1 MEDFKSK
8 YYKYKLKYLKLKEA
22 TLDYPNDLVDY
33 NLEKCNLDNFDV
45 KIIDDF
51 LSKEECLEIINLAKP
66 LLIRSEIV
74 DNNNKISDY
83 RTSSGVFIKSDK
95 YDTLKKISE
104 KVAEIVGI
112 PRENQEDIQVINY
125 QPGQYY
131 KQHYDACVDNSKEC
145 EKDRESGIRKN
156 TFFIY
161 LSDVEEGGYTAF
173 PNLKK
178 KFIPKQG
185 RAIYWNNILNE
196 NNKYIYDP
204 CSLHLGVKPDKGE
217 KWALTVW
224 SRI

>member
-95 YDTLKKISE
+95 SDTLKKISE

-204 CSLHLGVKPDKGE
+204 CSLHLGVKPDKG
-217 KWALTVW
+217 
-224 SRI
+224 

>member
-1 MEDFKSK
+1 MVDYKSL
-8 YYKYKLKYLKLKEA
+8 YIKYKLKYLKLKEA
-22 TLDYPNDLVDY
+22 TLDYPNDLVDH
-33 NLEKCNLDNFDV
+33 NLQKCNLDNFDV

-51 LSKEECLEIINLAKP
+51 LSKEECLEIINVAKP
-66 LLIRSEIV
+66 LLTRSEIV
-74 DNNNKISDY
+74 DNNKISDY
-83 RTSSGVFIKSDK
+83 RTSSGVFIKSDSL
-95 YDTLKKISE
+95 DILKKISE
-104 KVAEIVGI
+104 KVAEIVGM
-112 PRENQEDIQVINY
+112 PKENQEDIQIINY
-125 QPGQYY
+125 KPGQYY
-131 KQHYDACVDNSKEC
+131 NQHYDACVDDNKEC

-185 RAIYWNNILNE
+185 RAIYWNNILKE
-196 NNKYIYDP
+196 NNKYIHDP
-204 CSLHLGVKPDKGE
+204 CSLHLGIKPDKGE